1 MTTTETRVDANTDE
15 TVEGIAT
22 KVVVSFPADLS
33 KWGRDQIAT
42 RHFKAFLRTTKGQV
56 AGGDVWNEFLDVG
69 CCGSTL
75 DVPLQVESV
84 EGGDVMGER
93 TEIEYVER
101 EACGVRGGWQVQS
114 ADGPNEI

>member
-1 MTTTETRVDANTDE
+1 MSRSDSGGEQAAASS
-15 TVEGIAT
+15 AT
-22 KVVVSFPADLS
+22 LVVVSFPADLS
-33 KWGRDQIAT
+33 KWGRDQIDT
-42 RHFKAFLRTTKGQV
+42 RHFKAFLRKTKGQV
-56 AGGDVWNEFLDVG
+56 TAGDVWNEFLDVG
-69 CCGSTL
+69 CCGNTL

-84 EGGDVMGER
+84 EGGDRMGDG